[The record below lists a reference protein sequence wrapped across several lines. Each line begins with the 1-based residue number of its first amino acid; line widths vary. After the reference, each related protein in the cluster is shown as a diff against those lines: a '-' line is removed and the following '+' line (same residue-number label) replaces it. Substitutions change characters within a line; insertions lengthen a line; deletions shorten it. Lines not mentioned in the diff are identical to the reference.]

1 MWTFSFRSVTEPEGL
16 SGDELRVALINQL
29 MAASD
34 KATKAKKL
42 ALYTSSTGFSRTVR
56 DSKTTLL
63 PGLDGVSSF
72 ADQPAWASVLGKAG
86 ASFVMLKDSS
96 VLFEGDDLSDK
107 GKELVQAA
115 NKAGLL
121 LVVGGT
127 SPAQAKALLSE
138 SKKPLVLM
146 TSSVP
151 EEDLLE
157 LIKEKD
163 AGLGLVL
170 TKKTDPAEYFGM
182 MEAVKKAIGTKY
194 LLIVNEDCYWKD
206 DGKKAALGVVSE
218 ILEAKYES
226 EDFANVFSATFLRI
240 LDAARDVGPKEPPS
254 RRPF

>member
-1 MWTFSFRSVTEPEGL
+1 
-16 SGDELRVALINQL
+16 

-34 KATKAKKL
+34 KATQAQKP
-42 ALYTSSTGFSRTVR
+42 ALYTSSAGFSRTVR
-56 DSKTTLL
+56 DSTTTLL
-63 PGLDGVSSF
+63 PGLESVSSF
-72 ADQPAWASVLGKAG
+72 ADQPAWASVLARAG

-96 VLFEGDDLSDK
+96 VLFEGDDLSDQ

-121 LVVGGT
+121 LIVGGT
-127 SPAQAKALLSE
+127 SSAQAKALLSE

-146 TSSVP
+146 TSRVP

-157 LIKEKD
+157 RIKEKD

-170 TKKTDPAEYFGM
+170 TRKTDPAEYFGQI
-182 MEAVKKAIGTKY
+182 ETVKDAIGTKHV
-194 LLIVNEDCYWKD
+194 LIVNEDCYWKK

-218 ILEAKYES
+218 ILQAKYEAD
-226 EDFANVFSATFLRI
+226 DFANVFSATFLRI